1 MCGEKKKWSKLWDLF
16 TQCSYL
22 RWLRGSKFQ
31 GDSKVGSLLL
41 FLLSFVALSLLTS
54 AGVTKRPK
62 LRHSDSSLL
71 RLFNF
76 AQNPRGAPRYRARR
90 SLQIPPYRVPF
101 SSHYAHSPLSVL
113 QGMSLA
119 ILSGWISPEKGTT
132 RVTTMHG
139 GSLTC
144 WIWITSA
151 TVSSTPLTGT
161 WTEPR
166 TSTAG
171 WLANL

>member
-1 MCGEKKKWSKLWDLF
+1 MYSEKKMIVSLKLWDLF

-22 RWLRGSKFQ
+22 CWLRGSKFQ
-31 GDSKVGSLLL
+31 GDRKAGSLLL

-54 AGVTKRPK
+54 AGVTKRPQ
-62 LRHSDSSLL
+62 LCHSSLL
-71 RLFNF
+71 HLFNF
-76 AQNPRGAPRYRARR
+76 AQNLRGALCYRAQWN
-90 SLQIPPYRVPF
+90 LQIPPQRVPF
-101 SSHYAHSPLSVL
+101 SSHYARSPLFVL

-119 ILSGWISPEKGTT
+119 ILSGWISPEKGTM

-144 WIWITSA
+144 WMWMTSA

-171 WLANL
+171 WLPNL